1 MTTAPAARPTS
12 PAASRPPAGGA
23 IAGSFTPAIDP
34 VKLLQKYMWLL
45 IAASVGGLIIGE
57 ITFQI
62 WKRVAPT
69 WTSTTVFEVQVPTTD
84 LKDTATRYDEE
95 ELMTFMATRM
105 EEFSQPALL
114 DSVILDPRVQTE
126 APAWIRKYEKNGSI
140 DVDEARRDLRDIV
153 STQIIQDT
161 QLFTMSVGW
170 RTPSDA
176 AGLARMLEQKFITS
190 ADERARRDRVARL
203 DQIRRIVDGYNEE
216 LDELVLR
223 RTRLSRDE
231 GISAE
236 SQREDDASKELDD
249 TVATISEIQQ
259 EMAATREQLQR
270 METML
275 QNDSAIQYTDTQR
288 AMVDQSPLVM
298 RQTSSIQDL
307 RTELGAMLRE
317 GIQPA
322 HRDYRLLQARID
334 AAEAELIDLRERE
347 LRKQFEADVDA
358 LRQMLRGLQAQE
370 ADLQARAGEL
380 RARLTELTR
389 IYKELDQ
396 LDVRIERVT
405 ETRDTYQESLEEIQ
419 SLGGLQRGRIVT
431 VQAPKVPDEISSP
444 NHIVT
449 LALGLIL
456 VTGLTGGAVVARELL
471 DQRIKGPSDVA
482 MIPRTK
488 VVGVVPLAA
497 EDPNNPKHFETIFR
511 DQPRGVLSE
520 SLRQVRTTVLKKM
533 ERGGHKS
540 LLVCSGLPRS
550 GATGTI
556 TNLAFAAAAADK
568 KVLVIDANFRR
579 PGVHRVF
586 GLAEAPGLAD
596 VLAGRATLDSTVQAT
611 DTKGL
616 SVLPVGSA
624 EDRVFERLGTQPMG
638 DLLDRA
644 SEKYDLVLIDTAPAV
659 VAGDALSIATRCD
672 AVMMVVRAMAE
683 KRGMVN
689 RIKNDL
695 ADGKAELL
703 GVLVNGVRASAGGY
717 MKRNIRATHEYQ
729 DGAAASASIDE
740 KA

>member
-1 MTTAPAARPTS
+1 MT
-12 PAASRPPAGGA
+12 
-23 IAGSFTPAIDP
+23 
-34 VKLLQKYMWLL
+34 
-45 IAASVGGLIIGE
+45 
-57 ITFQI
+57 
-62 WKRVAPT
+62 
-69 WTSTTVFEVQVPTTD
+69 
-84 LKDTATRYDEE
+84 
-95 ELMTFMATRM
+95 
-105 EEFSQPALL
+105 
-114 DSVILDPRVQTE
+114 
-126 APAWIRKYEKNGSI
+126 
-140 DVDEARRDLRDIV
+140 
-153 STQIIQDT
+153 
-161 QLFTMSVGW
+161 VGW
-170 RTPSDA
+170 RTPGDA
-176 AGLARMLEQKFITS
+176 AGLARMLEQRFVNNS
-190 ADERARRDRVARL
+190 DERARRDRASRL
-203 DQIRRIVDGYNEE
+203 DQIRRIVDGYNAE
-216 LDELVLR
+216 LDELILR
-223 RTRLSRDE
+223 RTRLTRDE
-231 GISAE
+231 GISAAT
-236 SQREDDASKELDD
+236 QREDDASKELDD
-249 TVATISEIQQ
+249 TVATISTIQR

-288 AMVDQSPLVM
+288 AIVEQSPLMM

-307 RTELGAMLRE
+307 RTELGSMLRE

-334 AAEAELIDLRERE
+334 ASEAELIDLRERE
-347 LRKQFEADVDA
+347 LRKQFEADVDS

-370 ADLQARAGEL
+370 ADLQARAEEL

-396 LDVRIERVT
+396 LDVRVERIT
-405 ETRDTYQESLEEIQ
+405 ETRDIYQASLEEIQ
-419 SLGGLQRGRIVT
+419 SLGGLQRGRIT
-431 VQAPKVPDEISSP
+431 IAQGSRVPDEISSP
-444 NHIVT
+444 TRLVSI
-449 LALGLIL
+449 ALCLIL

-533 ERGGHKS
+533 ERGGHRS

-550 GATGTI
+550 GTTGTV

-596 VLAGRATLDSTVQAT
+596 VLAGSATLESVVQAT
-611 DTKGL
+611 DTRGL

-624 EDRVFERLGTQPMG
+624 EQRVFERLGTEPMG
-638 DLLDRA
+638 ALLERA
-644 SEKYDLVLIDTAPAV
+644 SEKFDLVLIDTAPAV
-659 VAGDALSIATRCD
+659 VAGDAFSIATRCD
-672 AVMMVVRAMAE
+672 AVMMVVRAMSE

-695 ADGKAELL
+695 ADGRAELL
-703 GVLVNGVRASAGGY
+703 GVIVNGVRASAGGY

-729 DGAAASASIDE
+729 DGAVSGSIDE

>member
-12 PAASRPPAGGA
+12 PAASRPPAGPA
-23 IAGSFTPAIDP
+23 SAGSFTPAIDP

-45 IAASVGGLIIGE
+45 IAAGIGGILLGEVAFQVG
-57 ITFQI
+57 
-62 WKRVAPT
+62 KRLFPV
-69 WTSTTVFEVQVPTTD
+69 WSSTAVFEVQVPTTD
-84 LKDTATRYDEE
+84 LKNTATAYDED

-105 EEFSQPALL
+105 EEFRQPALL
-114 DSVILDPRVQTE
+114 DSVILDPRIEIE
-126 APAWIRKYEKNGSI
+126 APRWIEQYRKGGAI
-140 DVDEARRDLRDIV
+140 DVDDARRRLREIIN
-153 STQIIQDT
+153 TQIIQDT
-161 QLFTMSVGW
+161 QLFTMTVGW
-170 RTPSDA
+170 RTPGDA
-176 AGLARMLEQKFITS
+176 AGLARMLEQRFVNNS
-190 ADERARRDRVARL
+190 DERARRDRASRL
-203 DQIRRIVDGYNEE
+203 DQIRRIVDGYNAE
-216 LDELVLR
+216 LDELILR
-223 RTRLSRDE
+223 RTRLTRDE
-231 GISAE
+231 GISAAT
-236 SQREDDASKELDD
+236 QREDDASKELDD
-249 TVATISEIQQ
+249 TVATISTIQR

-288 AMVDQSPLVM
+288 AIVEQSPLMM

-307 RTELGAMLRE
+307 RTELGSMLRE

-334 AAEAELIDLRERE
+334 ASEAELIDLRERE
-347 LRKQFEADVDA
+347 LRKQFEADVDS

-370 ADLQARAGEL
+370 ADLQARAEEL

-396 LDVRIERVT
+396 LDVRVERIT
-405 ETRDTYQESLEEIQ
+405 ETRDIYQASLEEIQ
-419 SLGGLQRGRIVT
+419 SLGGLQRGRIT
-431 VQAPKVPDEISSP
+431 IAQGSRVPDEISSP
-444 NHIVT
+444 TRLVSI
-449 LALGLIL
+449 ALCLIL

-533 ERGGHKS
+533 ERGGHRS

-550 GATGTI
+550 GTTGTV

-596 VLAGRATLDSTVQAT
+596 VLAGSATLESVVQAT
-611 DTKGL
+611 DTRGL

-624 EDRVFERLGTQPMG
+624 EQRVFERLGTEPMG
-638 DLLDRA
+638 ALLERA
-644 SEKYDLVLIDTAPAV
+644 SEKFDLVLIDTAPAV
-659 VAGDALSIATRCD
+659 VAGDAFSIATRCD
-672 AVMMVVRAMAE
+672 AVMMVVRAMSE

-695 ADGKAELL
+695 ADGRAELL
-703 GVLVNGVRASAGGY
+703 GVIVNGVRASAGGY

-729 DGAAASASIDE
+729 DGAVSGSIDE